1 MVKFNKYNVQANG
14 LKVRVWYSLDNRG
27 DNRKCVK
34 LYAKDYGYALG
45 KIFPN
50 EHENNSDVR
59 SDYFE
64 KSSVIL
70 FEDHP
75 QYAAARAKV
84 EALAAEPKS
93 VVWSLV

>member
-59 SDYFE
+59 SDYLKKARSFFL
-64 KSSVIL
+64 KIIL
-70 FEDHP
+70 SMRLP
-75 QYAAARAKV
+75 VLK
-84 EALAAEPKS
+84 
-93 VVWSLV
+93 